1 MTVCVRSIRRNV
13 YVSCDKMQEVKVAYL
28 NDLRNTSAMTL
39 AKKRFYGAGIKT
51 PASFLSCSKKPLDER
66 VSLFLG
72 WKKMGFEYN

>member
-39 AKKRFYGAGIKT
+39 AKNVFMVQG
-51 PASFLSCSKKPLDER
+51 
-66 VSLFLG
+66 
-72 WKKMGFEYN
+72 